1 MYNGYY
7 YPFYRSFPGYP
18 GPFYPQYPYY
28 ANYANYGSSINA
40 FQSQLSN
47 QSVINT
53 GTATGINQ
61 VFTPTAI
68 Y

>member
-1 MYNGYY
+1 MYSGYY

-18 GPFYPQYPYY
+18 GPFYTVYPY
-28 ANYANYGSSINA
+28 YANYGSSINA
-40 FQSQLSN
+40 FQSQLAN

-61 VFTPTAI
+61 VFSPTAI